1 MRSGRNILV
10 AVMVMA
16 CGACTT
22 LHSQSPPVVITPPA
36 DLVQDCAE
44 PAGSVGT
51 NQEVSVYLLDL
62 RDSLRGCNAQLGAL
76 REWLK
81 ASSTGPK
88 LLR

>member
-1 MRSGRNILV
+1 MLSARNLLV

-16 CGACTT
+16 CCACTT
-22 LHSQSPPVVITPPA
+22 LHSQSPPVVIVPPA
-36 DLVQDCAE
+36 DLTQDCAE

-62 RDSLRGCNAQLGAL
+62 RDALRGCNAQLGAL
-76 REWLK
+76 RAWLK
-81 ASSTGPK
+81 DSDPGSK

>member
-1 MRSGRNILV
+1 MRSGRNVLT

-16 CGACTT
+16 CCACTT
-22 LHSQSPPVVITPPA
+22 LHSQSPPAVIAPPA

-62 RDSLRGCNAQLGAL
+62 RDALRGCNAQLGAL
-76 REWLK
+76 RDWLINSK
-81 ASSTGPK
+81 KGT
-88 LLR
+88 